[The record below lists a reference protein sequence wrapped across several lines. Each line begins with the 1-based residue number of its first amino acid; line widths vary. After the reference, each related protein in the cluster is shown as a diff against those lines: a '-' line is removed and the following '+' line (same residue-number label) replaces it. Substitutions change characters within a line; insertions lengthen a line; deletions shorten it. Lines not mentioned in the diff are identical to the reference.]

1 MAFFLACIMA
11 AALVI
16 YVLLAGADY
25 GAGLWDLLSSGPN
38 KEQQQTL
45 ISNAIQPIWEANHV
59 WLILIVV
66 LLFTGFPLAFSEVM
80 TALCLPLLL
89 MVAGIV
95 LRGSSF
101 VFRAYT
107 PANPRMQRLCGY
119 IFSVSS
125 CFTPFLGGTILG
137 AVSGNSIQVS
147 GDASVNG
154 YLLNWLTP
162 FAVSAGVLT
171 LSLCAFLSAAY
182 LVVESPTSP
191 IRLYFRQRA
200 GMSAFISIV
209 ALCVTVIFGKHE
221 APELIANQLHH
232 PLAIGFEVAF
242 VVFLLIAGITL
253 YKDSASLARISTAA
267 CVSCAALSWVA
278 AQYPYLVHP
287 QRTIFNSVLS
297 EGVVRDVVIA
307 CALGT
312 IVLFPSLGLLF
323 YIFKDERRERATG
336 TATTVQS

>member
-11 AALVI
+11 AGLVI

-25 GAGLWDLLSSGPN
+25 GAGLWDLLSSGPD

-66 LLFTGFPLAFSEVM
+66 LLFSGFPLAFSEIM

-89 MVAGIV
+89 MVVGIV

-107 PANPRMQRLCGY
+107 PANPRMQRFCGY

-125 CFTPFLGGTILG
+125 CFTPFLGGAILG
-137 AVSGNSIQVS
+137 AVSGNSIQVV

-154 YLLNWLTP
+154 YLSNWLTP
-162 FAVSAGVLT
+162 FTVSTGVLT
-171 LSLCAFLSAAY
+171 LSLCAVLSAAY
-182 LVVESPTSP
+182 LIVEAPTPS
-191 IRLYFRQRA
+191 IRRYFRQRA
-200 GMSAFISIV
+200 GVSAFVSV
-209 ALCVTVIFGKHE
+209 QALCVTVFFGKRE
-221 APELIANQLHH
+221 APELITNLLHH

-242 VVFLLIAGITL
+242 AMFLLIACMAL
-253 YKDSASLARISTAA
+253 YKDNASLSRISAAA

-297 EGVVRDVVIA
+297 EDVVRDIVIA
-307 CALGT
+307 CALGA
-312 IVLFPSLGLLF
+312 IILFPSLALLF
-323 YIFKDERRERATG
+323 YIFKDKRRERAVVAA
-336 TATTVQS
+336 TAVQL